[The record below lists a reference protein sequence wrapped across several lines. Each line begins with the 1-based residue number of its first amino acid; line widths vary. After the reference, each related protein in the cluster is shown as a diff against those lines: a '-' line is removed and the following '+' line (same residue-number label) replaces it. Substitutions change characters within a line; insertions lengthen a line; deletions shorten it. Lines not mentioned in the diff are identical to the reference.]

1 MLLAVPA
8 IAQEAGGKTKSSPAP
23 TTSRTFVEGLDMS
36 SGLAVVEEFIAAY
49 AESDYLAAYYLLSP
63 NAKMD
68 FLKAVNEYNQATLFP
83 RLNGSAPEGSIFAL
97 GGKEQDMLTDVT
109 PDAAMMF
116 DDLMIAAERQGVL
129 PFDLRNAGVPSAT
142 IDRAD
147 QGRYMVSTQG
157 DPGVVLISTI
167 RLSNNDW
174 RVERVVWAASDPAAR
189 PWGKK
194 Q

>member
-1 MLLAVPA
+1 
-8 IAQEAGGKTKSSPAP
+8 
-23 TTSRTFVEGLDMS
+23 
-36 SGLAVVEEFIAAY
+36 
-49 AESDYLAAYYLLSP
+49 
-63 NAKMD
+63 
-68 FLKAVNEYNQATLFP
+68 
-83 RLNGSAPEGSIFAL
+83 
-97 GGKEQDMLTDVT
+97 MLTDVT